1 MFGRPKGIKMENK
14 VMIRVARKE
23 EENFKETIM
32 HICESLHE
40 FSSISS
46 TLT

>member
-14 VMIRVARKE
+14 VIKVARKE